1 MNEWTNPARWK
12 CSCGKWLV
20 QNLSSSSKLRPSAFC
35 EHWSSRHTA
44 MVALKAVVHRAGTP
58 NASRLRRVEDIRP
71 HSFSPKKYSTLV
83 TSTMI
88 LSTKWLA
95 NDLRSSSLS
104 FKGPCMHGNAAAAA
118 VDQKTQF
125 CFANQWAA
133 RSVLASI
140 NRLFCIKP

>member
-1 MNEWTNPARWK
+1 
-12 CSCGKWLV
+12 
-20 QNLSSSSKLRPSAFC
+20 
-35 EHWSSRHTA
+35 
-44 MVALKAVVHRAGTP
+44 
-58 NASRLRRVEDIRP
+58 
-71 HSFSPKKYSTLV
+71 LV

-104 FKGPCMHGNAAAAA
+104 FKGPCMHGNAAA

-140 NRLFCIKP
+140 NRIFCIKP

>member
-1 MNEWTNPARWK
+1 MNEWMNPAGWK

-20 QNLSSSSKLRPSAFC
+20 QNLSSSSKLRPSVFC
-35 EHWSSRHTA
+35 ERWSSRHTA
-44 MVALKAVVHRAGTP
+44 KVALKAVVHRAGAP

-71 HSFSPKKYSTLV
+71 HSFSPNKFSTLV

-88 LSTKWLA
+88 LSTKCLA

-104 FKGPCMHGNAAAAA
+104 FKGPCMHGSAPAA
-118 VDQKTQF
+118 VDHKTQF
-125 CFANQWAA
+125 SCANQWAA